1 MVLDSQ
7 GYIFGA
13 FVAESWKLD
22 KHYFG
27 NGETF
32 LFRMHPS
39 FEVYGW
45 SRNNTHFVL
54 GSNDCVAFG
63 GGEQVLLSPL
73 ETFMCSRSRGPLPH
87 LPWPCARTS
96 LTALWSCEPAPAPAL
111 AFNNLD
117 VLHQRCHSLHCI
129 STHPSSTA
137 VLTAR

>member
-45 SRNNTHFVL
+45 SRNNTYFVL
-54 GSNDCVAFG
+54 GSNDCVAFASKVG
-63 GGEQVLLSPL
+63 WAMCCLYQVVSKDRDSPKRKKQKIFKTSPTPTPGIFGLSSYNTL
-73 ETFMCSRSRGPLPH
+73 EWYR
-87 LPWPCARTS
+87 
-96 LTALWSCEPAPAPAL
+96 
-111 AFNNLD
+111 
-117 VLHQRCHSLHCI
+117 I
-129 STHPSSTA
+129 
-137 VLTAR
+137 